1 MAIYIQMQVHILFG
15 FLIAVFF
22 FRVSCIK
29 RLASNLQCTE
39 MTLTSDSLAST
50 SRYITYKQSHPVYGV
65 LGPDLMTS

>member
-1 MAIYIQMQVHILFG
+1 MAMYIQMQVHILFG
-15 FLIAVFF
+15 FLIADFF